1 MIAAALLAAVAIL
14 PNGAAFTIEVAA
26 DEASRARGYMFR
38 DHVGPREGM
47 LFVFDA
53 PGRHGFW
60 MKNCRVPLD
69 LVWLDASRRVVQI
82 AENAPPCP
90 AEGPCPVVEPMRPA
104 LYVLEFAG
112 GTSRAEGLKVGD
124 TVSIVPDPSKPR

>member
-1 MIAAALLAAVAIL
+1 MIAAVVLAAVAIL
-14 PNGAAFTIEVAA
+14 PNGSAFTLEVAA
-26 DEASRARGYMFR
+26 DDESRARGYMFR
-38 DHVGPREGM
+38 EHVGPQEGM
-47 LFVFDA
+47 LFVFETSA
-53 PGRHGFW
+53 RHGFW

-90 AEGPCPVVEPMRPA
+90 AQGTCPILEPMRPA

-112 GTSRAEGLKVGD
+112 GTSRREGLKVGD
-124 TVSIVPDPSKPR
+124 SVSILTDPPKP